1 MKSFQLLATAA
12 AASLASAKTIRIDSG
27 PQLVFKPDTITAE
40 MGDMLEFHF
49 YSKNHS
55 VAQGDFANACQP
67 VKTAGFFSGYVPV
80 SGTSESEDVFTVM
93 VNDTKPIWFYCTQ
106 KTHCKG
112 GMVGVVNAP
121 QGKTLDDYKK
131 AAAATDGTAGAGA
144 MAFGGTM
151 SKGSMSMPGGSSM
164 NSTEGGNGN
173 KNAADGAARATSAGV
188 LAAVAGLAVLGGMM

>member
-1 MKSFQLLATAA
+1 MKSFQILATAA
-12 AASLASAKTIRIDSG
+12 AAALASAKTIRIDSG
-27 PQLVFKPDTITAE
+27 PQLVFKPDNITAE

-80 SGTSESEDVFTVM
+80 SGTSESEEVFTVM

-112 GMVGVVNAP
+112 GMVGV
-121 QGKTLDDYKK
+121 GKTLDDYKK
-131 AAAATDGTAGAGA
+131 AAAATDGTAGAAA
-144 MAFGGTM
+144 MVFGGTM

-164 NSTEGGNGN
+164 NSTEGSDGN
-173 KNAADGAARATSAGV
+173 KNAADGGVRATSAGV